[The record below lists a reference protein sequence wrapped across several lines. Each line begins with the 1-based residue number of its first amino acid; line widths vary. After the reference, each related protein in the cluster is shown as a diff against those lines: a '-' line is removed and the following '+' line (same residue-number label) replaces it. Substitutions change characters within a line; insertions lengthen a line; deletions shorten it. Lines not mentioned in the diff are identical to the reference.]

1 MDARGIV
8 NAIGRLPVPWHRV
21 PVPRPFRRYWPDRR
35 PGDIQK
41 VADLARAD
49 VHSIPEVVER
59 LAAIRQA
66 AAESSPAGERN
77 GIACFAKLYGII
89 TENVGNTNFEDPEFL
104 ARLDLEFARRYLR
117 ALVAYARDPADAPL
131 SWRTQFDLRDK
142 SRIAPVQFAAAGVN
156 AHINFDLAGALIET
170 WKTFPPN
177 DARYRDYEKIND
189 IFEARMDGLRETF
202 NSLLSAGEDGA
213 VWDRFANWA
222 CDLLVRFTRDL
233 AWDRAI
239 EVWQAPDVDRAAAD
253 MLARLD
259 VVTWSLGNLILTTP
273 ILPV

>member
-8 NAIGRLPVPWHRV
+8 NAVSRVPVQCHRIPVPW
-21 PVPRPFRRYWPDRR
+21 PFRRWWPGHQ

-41 VADLARAD
+41 IADLARAD

-66 AAESSPAGERN
+66 AVASSPNGERN
-77 GIACFAKLYGII
+77 GVACFAKLYGII
-89 TENVGNTNFEDPEFL
+89 TENVGDTEFEDPDFL
-104 ARLDLEFARRYLR
+104 TRFDLEFARRYLR

-131 SWRTQFDLRDK
+131 SWRTQLDLRDDA
-142 SRIAPVQFAAAGVN
+142 RIAPVQFAAAGVN
-156 AHINFDLAGALIET
+156 AHINFDLAGALLDT
-170 WKTFPPN
+170 WQAFPPN
-177 DARYRDYEKIND
+177 DTRHRDYEKLND

-202 NSLLSAGEDGA
+202 NSLLSAGPDGA

-222 CDLLVRFTRDL
+222 CDLLIRFTRDL

-239 EVWQAPDVDRAAAD
+239 EVWQSPDVDRAAAD

-259 VVTWSLGNLILTTP
+259 VVTWSLGNLLLATP